1 VEQSG
6 IETRVYQSIQSSKPQ
21 TLAFA
26 LADSPAGLA
35 SWIVEKFRNWSDCDG
50 DVFSV
55 FPPEVLI
62 DNLMIYWISNTIG
75 SSVRYYYEAT
85 HLRPKLQAGDFVRAP
100 TAVAMWPK
108 DIALAPRELAARLY
122 NVQRYTVFA
131 KGGHFPAWEQPVLY
145 AEDLRQFIST
155 VRA

>member
-1 VEQSG
+1 
-6 IETRVYQSIQSSKPQ
+6 
-21 TLAFA
+21 
-26 LADSPAGLA
+26 
-35 SWIVEKFRNWSDCDG
+35 VEKFRNWSDCDG

-62 DNLMIYWISNTIG
+62 DNIMIYWTTNTIG
-75 SSVRYYYEAT
+75 SSVRYYYETT
-85 HLRPKLQAGDFVRAP
+85 HLRPRLQADDFVRPP

-122 NVQRYTVFA
+122 NVRRYTVFPR
-131 KGGHFPAWEQPVLY
+131 GGHFPAWEQPVLY
-145 AEDLRQFIST
+145 AEDLRQFART

>member
-1 VEQSG
+1 
-6 IETRVYQSIQSSKPQ
+6 
-21 TLAFA
+21 
-26 LADSPAGLA
+26 
-35 SWIVEKFRNWSDCDG
+35 
-50 DVFSV
+50 
-55 FPPEVLI
+55 LI

-85 HLRPKLQAGDFVRAP
+85 HLRPTIQAGDFVRAP

-145 AEDLRQFIST
+145 AEDLRQFEST
-155 VRA
+155 VRP